1 VYSSQATAHI
11 SEAHSDALLK
21 RKAPRY
27 PLAATVDVLTLR
39 SGTSANIPGRIVNL
53 GEAGVSAVLAGE
65 FSGGD
70 AVSVSFR
77 LPGVGRPVHAEAI
90 VRHGNGLQ
98 YGLEFVNSPREQQEM
113 IRYWAA
119 GTQSRRAI
127 NATNARLRA
136 KGLRGRGLG
145 LHEHL
150 EQLKRPLGLALLL
163 LVTTGCF
170 ALLRWER
177 GWRELKAQ
185 IPAASFDSS
194 APEVRIPGETMQK
207 LLTHKVEPA
216 VPEASQPALRG
227 TVTLEAVIGKD
238 GGVRDVHPLS
248 GPEPL
253 AEAALDAVRWW
264 RFEPYRIRGKAVE
277 VETTLTVDFGPTS

>member
-1 VYSSQATAHI
+1 VYPSQANSHI
-11 SEAHSDALLK
+11 SDPALLK
-21 RKAPRY
+21 RKVPRY
-27 PLAATVDVLTLR
+27 PLTATVDVLILR
-39 SGTSANIPGRIVNL
+39 SGTSANIPGRIVNI

-65 FSGGD
+65 FSSGE

-77 LPGVGRPVHAEAI
+77 LPSVGRSVHAEAV
-90 VRHGNGLQ
+90 VRHGEGLQ

-119 GTQSRRAI
+119 ASQSRREI
-127 NATNARLRA
+127 NAKKPRA
-136 KGLRGRGLG
+136 SVGRQGLRT
-145 LHEHL
+145 HL
-150 EQLKRPLGLALLL
+150 EQMKRPLALALLL

-170 ALLRWER
+170 DLLRWQR

-185 IPAASFDSS
+185 IPATSFDSA

-216 VPEASQPALRG
+216 LPDPAQTALRG
-227 TVTLEAVIGKD
+227 TVTLDAVIGRD
-238 GGVRDVHPLS
+238 GGVRDVHPVS